1 MHKLIFTL
9 AALAVLAGFSCSP
22 RTEPSLVPAESTKPA
37 VNTEDED
44 FGGPVEPHPVSLPAL
59 MNKDFYGHDFTVG
72 RVLDDNSVYTR
83 YYITYI
89 SGELKI
95 SGIMNVPKATPPA
108 GGHPLLI
115 LNHGYID
122 TDIYTNGRGLKREQD
137 YLVRQGFVIVHP
149 DYRNHADS
157 DDDADVETKF
167 RLGYTEDVINAVL
180 AIREAKLPYVNADKV
195 GMMGHSM
202 GGGVTQNVLIVK
214 PDLVQAAVLY
224 APVSGDYKNNYE
236 RYTTRRPETL
246 ARIIATYGEIT
257 GNIEFW
263 ANLSASSFYDRI
275 AAPVE
280 IHIGT
285 ADESVEPEW
294 SYAIQAR
301 LEWLGKPVVL
311 HEYQGE
317 HHEFSRDWTLMM
329 SRIADFFTTELKTGA
344 GTGETS

>member
-1 MHKLIFTL
+1 
-9 AALAVLAGFSCSP
+9 
-22 RTEPSLVPAESTKPA
+22 
-37 VNTEDED
+37 
-44 FGGPVEPHPVSLPAL
+44 
-59 MNKDFYGHDFTVG
+59 
-72 RVLDDNSVYTR
+72 
-83 YYITYI
+83 
-89 SGELKI
+89 
-95 SGIMNVPKATPPA
+95 
-108 GGHPLLI
+108 
-115 LNHGYID
+115 
-122 TDIYTNGRGLKREQD
+122 
-137 YLVRQGFVIVHP
+137 
-149 DYRNHADS
+149 
-157 DDDADVETKF
+157 
-167 RLGYTEDVINAVL
+167 
-180 AIREAKLPYVNADKV
+180 
-195 GMMGHSM
+195 
-202 GGGVTQNVLIVK
+202 
-214 PDLVQAAVLY
+214 
-224 APVSGDYKNNYE
+224 YKNNYE
-236 RYTTRRPETL
+236 RYTTRRPEIL
-246 ARIIATYGEIT
+246 ARIIATYGEIA